1 MCMCV
6 CVLTAVSVSL
16 VNFWLVKTSQELM
29 FHITFFR
36 EHHKFPSFTAVKSYL
51 HSISVELWDST
62 CQNCMSELNLRD
74 VINIVSCCSTY
85 FILAPTPKLD
95 LLKSLKV
102 DPECHKPNTL
112 PLCLWDLFR
121 YGGNNR
127 PLSFSAQTSPWP
139 NWLALLI

>member
-1 MCMCV
+1 MYIHVHVCMCFN
-6 CVLTAVSVSL
+6 CCFCFSGKPLTGKNIPRTDISY
-16 VNFWLVKTSQELM
+16 NFLQGTP
-29 FHITFFR
+29 
-36 EHHKFPSFTAVKSYL
+36 KFPSFTAVKSYL

-127 PLSFSAQTSPWP
+127 PMSFSAQTSPWP
-139 NWLALLI
+139 N

>member
-16 VNFWLVKTSQELM
+16 VNLWLVKTSREPM

-127 PLSFSAQTSPWP
+127 PMSFSAQTSPWP
-139 NWLALLI
+139 SWLVLLI